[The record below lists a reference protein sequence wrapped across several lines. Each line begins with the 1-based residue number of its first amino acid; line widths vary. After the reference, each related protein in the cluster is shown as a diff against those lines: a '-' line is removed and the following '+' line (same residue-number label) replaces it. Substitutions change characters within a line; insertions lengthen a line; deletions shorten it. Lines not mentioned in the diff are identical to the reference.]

1 MQIKFIQRTNEKANE
16 INKQMRLI
24 IWENNNN
31 YSNYIIT
38 I

>member
-24 IWENNNN
+24 IWENNN